1 MHSIGAYVRKKY
13 YRYGIITQFI
23 EHSIMNSV
31 EAVNVT
37 KGIESQDLIDIPA
50 TALDRYL
57 HAVRLLGESEH
68 FITVINRVL
77 TAQKLSTIAEN
88 PVRIAYLFL
97 PTSASIK
104 GYALFVQDTLSKNHV
119 RFTGFIIDMHGGIQ
133 HIVQVDRENLQ
144 NIKGKSDMGLA
155 MLLHEMNAFCF
166 EGFHS
171 TSRKGVEK
179 REPLRI
185 RNITLEKLVP
195 LLRYMHLE
203 PEKRNIA
210 IRFVVVKNT
219 LLGLIEKLLSRIR
232 SIGASKKQE

>member
-1 MHSIGAYVRKKY
+1 M
-13 YRYGIITQFI
+13 
-23 EHSIMNSV
+23 
-31 EAVNVT
+31 
-37 KGIESQDLIDIPA
+37 
-50 TALDRYL
+50 
-57 HAVRLLGESEH
+57 
-68 FITVINRVL
+68 
-77 TAQKLSTIAEN
+77 
-88 PVRIAYLFL
+88 
-97 PTSASIK
+97 
-104 GYALFVQDTLSKNHV
+104 QDTLSKNHV